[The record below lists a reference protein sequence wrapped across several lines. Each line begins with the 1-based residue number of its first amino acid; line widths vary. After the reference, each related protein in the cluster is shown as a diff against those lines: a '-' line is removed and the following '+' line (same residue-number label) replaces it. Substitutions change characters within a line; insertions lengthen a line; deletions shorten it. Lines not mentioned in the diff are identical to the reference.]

1 MRSFAKEL
9 NILAFFSIL
18 CKRMLRSLRSFG
30 SHKSPKT
37 RKRTEKNGTKK
48 NATLAARLLDFLDS
62 NNILSKWQFQLRAGH
77 STSHPMVHLLNKIS
91 DSLNKKTHAVSIFC
105 DLKKAFDNSNH
116 NILLKKFDKYGIR
129 NTELKWFKLYLTER
143 KQFVSIK
150 EKVSPLLDISLG
162 VPQGSILGPLLFIL
176 YINDLPLASELLT
189 LLFVDDTTLLMS
201 HDDLNI
207 LMKMLTQNLRKF
219 VNSSEQ
225 TN

>member
-1 MRSFAKEL
+1 MR
-9 NILAFFSIL
+9 
-18 CKRMLRSLRSFG
+18 
-30 SHKSPKT
+30 
-37 RKRTEKNGTKK
+37 
-48 NATLAARLLDFLDS
+48 
-62 NNILSKWQFQLRAGH
+62 
-77 STSHPMVHLLNKIS
+77 
-91 DSLNKKTHAVSIFC
+91 
-105 DLKKAFDNSNH
+105 
-116 NILLKKFDKYGIR
+116 
-129 NTELKWFKLYLTER
+129 
-143 KQFVSIK
+143 QFVSIK

-189 LLFVDDTTLLMS
+189 LLFADDTTLLMS

>member
-1 MRSFAKEL
+1 ME
-9 NILAFFSIL
+9 
-18 CKRMLRSLRSFG
+18 
-30 SHKSPKT
+30 
-37 RKRTEKNGTKK
+37 
-48 NATLAARLLDFLDS
+48 
-62 NNILSKWQFQLRAGH
+62 
-77 STSHPMVHLLNKIS
+77 
-91 DSLNKKTHAVSIFC
+91 
-105 DLKKAFDNSNH
+105 
-116 NILLKKFDKYGIR
+116 R
-129 NTELKWFKLYLTER
+129 N
-143 KQFVSIK
+143 QFVSIK